1 MKIKS
6 FAPGKIILFG
16 EHSVVH
22 NRPAIAVAINRG
34 VNVELSSREDNIV
47 HVNVPVIDYEAEHE
61 LTNSKLNYV
70 IDSQKKMITD
80 YIYEA
85 INLFELDKG
94 FNITVDI
101 NMYLGAG
108 LGSSAAV
115 TVSTLKAVSLYA
127 NKDLSKEKIAKMA
140 RSIEI
145 KIQGAA
151 SPIDT
156 SMSTYGG
163 IIYIDNEF
171 RLERLNVNM
180 QLPLIVSNCQISG
193 NTGKLVESVRQKYE
207 KYPKIVGH
215 IFDAMENIANDA
227 KTALEEGNGDV
238 IGDYMNINQGLLD
251 SIGVNTLELSDMLY
265 KIRSYGAS
273 GSKLTGSGGG
283 GCIIAY
289 TPENIDE
296 IYDKI
301 SAEYPTFKCELSN
314 NGVEASI
321 TDDK

>member
-22 NRPAIAVAINRG
+22 NKPAIAAAINRG
-34 VNVELSSREDNIV
+34 VDVELSSRDDNIV
-47 HVNVPVIDYEAEHE
+47 HVIVPAIDYDDEHE
-61 LTNSKLNYV
+61 LTNFQLNYV
-70 IDSQKKMITD
+70 IDSHKKMITD
-80 YIYEA
+80 YVYEV
-85 INLFELDKG
+85 INLFEFQSG
-94 FNITVDI
+94 FDITVNI
-101 NMYLGAG
+101 NMYLGVG

-115 TVSTLKAVSLYA
+115 TVSCLKAVSMFAGNDYS
-127 NKDLSKEKIAKMA
+127 KDKIASIA

-171 RLERLNVNM
+171 NLHNVDVNM
-180 QLPLIVSNCQISG
+180 NLPLIVQNCQISG

-207 KYPKIVGH
+207 KYPNIIGK
-215 IFDAMENIANDA
+215 IFDAMEQIAVDA
-227 KTALEEGNGDV
+227 KVALELGDSEQLAS
-238 IGDYMNINQGLLD
+238 YMNINQGLLD
-251 SIGVNTLELSDMLY
+251 SIGVNTLELSEMVYD
-265 KIRSYGAS
+265 IRHHGAK

-283 GCIIAY
+283 GCIIAFC
-289 TPENIDE
+289 PDNIGDV
-296 IYDKI
+296 YDSLDDK
-301 SAEYPTFKCELSN
+301 YPKFKCELST

-321 TDDK
+321 IK